1 MPPGLGAVLNWL
13 RKQLSLFQKVDHLQG
28 TIAYQQRVIESLT
41 YRVVRLEVEMTQLLG
56 RKLISRLP
64 PLPPP
69 SDTDLED

>member
-13 RKQLSLFQKVDHLQG
+13 RKQLSLYQKVDQLQG

>member
-13 RKQLSLFQKVDHLQG
+13 RKQLSLYQKVDQLQG

-69 SDTDLED
+69 SDTDHEH